1 MIAPTYFND
10 LATSVSLQF
19 MIDTSQDVLDTQS
32 IWRKYLTLAPPQV
45 ELNFDMAIGRD
56 RIAAAAS
63 IVDAD
68 APAPLR
74 SRNKLELYKGKIPA
88 IKEKFRMSQSD
99 MRQIE
104 ILRRLL
110 PINDA
115 NAALIAFLDKD
126 VKEAAVSGDKRIDLM
141 LLQAISTLTV
151 DVSTTNNPDGAAYG
165 TIDLLPQS
173 YQKQGV
179 PVVWT
184 DAANAK
190 PVDDIENFIE
200 FNYNTRGRTFGS
212 IKMSY
217 ELWLTFKKT
226 AQVIANLASFYNTG
240 KLNSSFAVTL
250 PNVNEYFAANG
261 WPPIEIIRYTTNIEV
276 DGAATFIK
284 GFNSNAVSFTP
295 AGQFGTLFNAISM
308 EKLHPVAGKS
318 YANYGPT
325 LLAKWS
331 EQDPLVEFTG
341 MEMNAFPGINI
352 DNVFVL
358 TANVVQAS
366 YV

>member
-1 MIAPTYFND
+1 MIAPTYFQD
-10 LATSVSLQF
+10 LASSVSLQF

-32 IWRKYLTLAPPQV
+32 IWRQYLNLAPPQV

-104 ILRRLL
+104 VLRRLL

-126 VKEAAVSGDKRIDLM
+126 VKEAAVSGDKRVDLM

-184 DAANAK
+184 DIAST

-200 FNYNTRGRTFGS
+200 FNYQNRGRTFGS

-217 ELWLTFKKT
+217 SLWLSFKKT
-226 AQVIANLASFYNTG
+226 TQVKTNLAAYYNTG
-240 KLNSSFAVTL
+240 KPAQTFAVTID
-250 PNVNEYFAANG
+250 NVNEYFAANG
-261 WPPIEIIRYTTNIEV
+261 WPPIEIIRYTTNIET
-276 DGAATFIK
+276 DGAPTFVN
-284 GFNSNAVSFTP
+284 GFNQNNVSFTP
-295 AGQFGTLFNAISM
+295 AGKFGTLFNAISM
-308 EKLHPVAGKS
+308 EKLHPVVGKS
-318 YANYGPT
+318 YADYGPT
-325 LLAKWS
+325 LVAKWS
-331 EQDPLVEFTG
+331 EQDPLVEFTA

-366 YV
+366 FV